1 MTYLLAHAGS
11 TTTSARSAHV
21 ANATVEILGE
31 LLLSEDSSLTASMP
45 NEASF
50 VEELFLEAS
59 QRLNELDFP
68 VDVVVGYLHACPR
81 RGVEYAR
88 VLLPK
93 RLMGSDGAT
102 VAVSAA
108 LRTLGLTVEARAV
121 EAARG
126 SWWLQSPGRVDESN
140 EGSGARVVKALRFFQ
155 LAGDQQRSEALL
167 DRALWRLSTAVVRA
181 SQALEREPRAG
192 ESAAV
197 WAGVFPLLPRGLQMH
212 PMRPRGPCRRGDYT
226 TADYWDLNHYIEY
239 HDDAPS
245 NAVVATSRLL
255 HAINHAEQ
263 LLGAVLCAQIRASP
277 EGVCL
282 TSYVSMAR
290 ALVMSTL
297 PPGTALP
304 GPAGPSADMN
314 ALLVS
319 LPVEMWPLM
328 GQSEGGSSSPDRAE
342 EVLQRAANT
351 LCTLVTEE
359 VAPMR
364 FWLHLLDLAVGVDRV
379 RRTPLQRC
387 LFQKDHVYSLL
398 AAAERVLQWH
408 AHYAS
413 KPAGRVAPVPDD
425 DAQALRLGLLGLF
438 TGSVVQANADA
449 GATRMV
455 QRERARMAQLS
466 RSGLGVS
473 TEYGGRRPCNAI
485 DMLSAS
491 AFL

>member
-1 MTYLLAHAGS
+1 
-11 TTTSARSAHV
+11 
-21 ANATVEILGE
+21 
-31 LLLSEDSSLTASMP
+31 
-45 NEASF
+45 
-50 VEELFLEAS
+50 
-59 QRLNELDFP
+59 
-68 VDVVVGYLHACPR
+68 
-81 RGVEYAR
+81 VEYAR
-88 VLLPK
+88 VLLPR
-93 RLMGSDGAT
+93 RLMGSDSAT

-108 LRTLGLTVEARAV
+108 LRTLGLTVEAGAV

-126 SWWLQSPGRVDESN
+126 SWWLQSPGRMDGSN
-140 EGSGARVVKALRFFQ
+140 ESSGGRVVKALRFYQ
-155 LAGDQQRSEALL
+155 LAGDRQRSEAVL

-197 WAGVFPLLPRGLQMH
+197 WVGVFPLLPRGLRMH

-226 TADYWDLNHYIEY
+226 TADYWDLKHYIEY
-239 HDDAPS
+239 HDDAPT
-245 NAVVATSRLL
+245 NAAVATNRLL

-263 LLGAVLCAQIRASP
+263 LLSAVLCAETRTSP
-277 EGVCL
+277 AGVCL
-282 TSYVSMAR
+282 TSYVSTAR

-297 PPGTALP
+297 PGTALP
-304 GPAGPSADMN
+304 GPAGPTDMN
-314 ALLVS
+314 ALLVG
-319 LPVEMWPLM
+319 LLVEMWPM
-328 GQSEGGSSSPDRAE
+328 IGQADGGSSGQDRTE

-351 LCTLVTEE
+351 LCTLVNEE

-379 RRTPLQRC
+379 RRAPLQRC

-408 AHYAS
+408 AHYAA
-413 KPAGRVAPVPDD
+413 KRAGGVAPVPDD

-449 GATRMV
+449 GATRGV

-466 RSGLGVS
+466 RSGVGVS
-473 TEYGGRRPCNAI
+473 TEYGGRRTCNAI